1 MTQQDAPRQPFS
13 KSSRN
18 IGGSIL
24 PSSEPRILRPQVGAH
39 GTLQVRPLPELD
51 THGLF
56 LGESLLL
63 AQHSNG
69 YSCNVLAERIL
80 SAWRGERDV
89 ASAMEQFDFI
99 LACGGKGLPRAAIEN
114 IARGLP
120 HM

>member
-1 MTQQDAPRQPFS
+1 MTQQDNSRPPVPN
-13 KSSRN
+13 SSRN

-24 PSSEPRILRPQVGAH
+24 PSSEPRILQLQTGAH
-39 GTLQVRPLPELD
+39 GTFQVRLLPELD

-56 LGESLLL
+56 FGESLLL
-63 AQHSNG
+63 AQHANG
-69 YSCNVLAERIL
+69 YSCNALAERIL

-89 ASAMEQFDFI
+89 AYAMEQFDYI

-114 IARGLP
+114 IARGMP